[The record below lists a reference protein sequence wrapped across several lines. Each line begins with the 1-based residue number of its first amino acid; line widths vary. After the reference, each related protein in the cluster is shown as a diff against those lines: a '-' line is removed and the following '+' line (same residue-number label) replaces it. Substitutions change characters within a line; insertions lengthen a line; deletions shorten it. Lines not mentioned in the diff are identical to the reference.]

1 MTKLVV
7 TILILMVAALAASAG
22 FVYSGIYD
30 VGADVPH
37 GNLIGRLLSTT
48 SRASVQRRAASID
61 VPELSGDTLRLAG
74 ANDFK
79 AMCAGC
85 HGAPGQEPQALGRGL
100 NPAPPDL
107 AESAARMTPAELFW
121 VTKHGIR
128 MTGMPAWGATHDDGA
143 LWPVVAFMTTLPQ
156 LDADGYKTLLA
167 KANGIGH
174 HASGEG
180 AAVPGGKPV
189 HDHSTHGHGS
199 SQK

>member
-37 GNLIGRLLSTT
+37 GNVVGRLLSTT
-48 SRASVQRRAASID
+48 SRASVQRRAANID

-85 HGAPGQEPQALGRGL
+85 HGAPGQEAQADR
-100 NPAPPDL
+100 AR
-107 AESAARMTPAELFW
+107 AEPCASVSFRIGCA
-121 VTKHGIR
+121 
-128 MTGMPAWGATHDDGA
+128 HDA
-143 LWPVVAFMTTLPQ
+143 
-156 LDADGYKTLLA
+156 
-167 KANGIGH
+167 
-174 HASGEG
+174 
-180 AAVPGGKPV
+180 GGTV
-189 HDHSTHGHGS
+189 LCH
-199 SQK
+199 